1 VTLIEY
7 RQAMSDL
14 GFHVSD
20 DGNRMN
26 FTIKAV
32 MGSDHNVRIRVEKHP
47 QGWWQCTF
55 TDGWETTFLDKTL
68 LKAFDLV
75 RQFAYP
81 DDQP

>member
-1 VTLIEY
+1 VNRGEFE
-7 RQAMSDL
+7 RAMLDL
-14 GFHVSD
+14 GFSESV
-20 DGNRMN
+20 DGGRMD
-26 FTIKAV
+26 FSIAAV
-32 MGSDHNVRIRVEKHP
+32 LGGSHSIRIRVEKHP

-75 RQFAYP
+75 RMFAYP